1 MMSES
6 KLPLAGIIILLS
18 TIPHQEFTNIALKIN
33 STNISKICRVKISN
47 KLQNT
52 REIYLR
58 LPQAMKEIHPTSYQQ
73 KTDSFSQVDCTCS
86 ILTYS
91 SLIKLKNNIHIL
103 PGAGEVFQAGI
114 RDGVMLMLELS
125 ILRLAAAQ
133 ASAKVFMTLFMS
145 ISRLSIKF

>member
-1 MMSES
+1 MSES

-73 KTDSFSQVDCTCS
+73 MTDSFSQVDCTCS
-86 ILTYS
+86 ILTNS
-91 SLIKLKNNIHIL
+91 SLIKLKNNI
-103 PGAGEVFQAGI
+103 FY
-114 RDGVMLMLELS
+114 LELEKS
-125 ILRLAAAQ
+125 
-133 ASAKVFMTLFMS
+133 
-145 ISRLSIKF
+145 SRQESEMVSCWCLSCPSWDSPQPRPQQRSLWHFLCPFLDSQ